1 MGKLARREAQYFGL
15 FERMF
20 SAVRRMVALFS
31 TVVMIALSSASI
43 VFAGGAILASSNDA
57 KPSTISPE
65 AREAANSIFAERCA
79 VCHGDDGGGA
89 GPGAANLNPKPQNFR
104 SRKWQKSMT
113 DQQIAMIIVNG
124 GSSVGLSASMA
135 ANPDL
140 EGQPDVVAALVERVR
155 KFGK

>member
-1 MGKLARREAQYFGL
+1 MFPAIGRIRALLAIVII
-15 FERMF
+15 M
-20 SAVRRMVALFS
+20 ALAFAS
-31 TVVMIALSSASI
+31 TGW
-43 VFAGGAILASSNDA
+43 AGSNGA
-57 KPSTISPE
+57 KPNAISPE
-65 AREAANSIFAERCA
+65 ARDAANSIFAERCA

-104 SRKWQKSMT
+104 SRKWQKSMS

-124 GSSVGLSASMA
+124 GSSAGLSASMA

-155 KFGK
+155 KFAK

>member
-1 MGKLARREAQYFGL
+1 MFPAPPIKHALLAT
-15 FERMF
+15 
-20 SAVRRMVALFS
+20 VAITALAFAS
-31 TVVMIALSSASI
+31 TGR
-43 VFAGGAILASSNDA
+43 AGSNDA
-57 KPSTISPE
+57 KPNAVTPA
-65 AREAANSIFAERCA
+65 ARDAANSIFAERCA

-113 DQQIAMIIVNG
+113 DQQIAAIIVNG

-155 KFGK
+155 KFAK

>member
-1 MGKLARREAQYFGL
+1 MTALAFA
-15 FERMF
+15 
-20 SAVRRMVALFS
+20 S
-31 TVVMIALSSASI
+31 TGW
-43 VFAGGAILASSNDA
+43 AGSNDA
-57 KPSTISPE
+57 KPNSVSPE

-104 SRKWQKSMT
+104 SRKWQKSMS

>member
-1 MGKLARREAQYFGL
+1 MG
-15 FERMF
+15 
-20 SAVRRMVALFS
+20 ALFS
-31 TVVMIALSSASI
+31 TVAMMAFAFASMSL
-43 VFAGGAILASSNDA
+43 AGSNSA
-57 KPSTISPE
+57 KPNSVTPE

-104 SRKWQKSMT
+104 SRKWQKSMS

-124 GSSVGLSASMA
+124 GSSAGLSASMA

-140 EGQPDVVAALVERVR
+140 EGQPDVVAALVERIR
-155 KFGK
+155 KFAK

>member
-1 MGKLARREAQYFGL
+1 MFPVPPIKHALLVAVVTAAMAMAAEPFCDAGEVILVGSNGL
-15 FERMF
+15 
-20 SAVRRMVALFS
+20 
-31 TVVMIALSSASI
+31 
-43 VFAGGAILASSNDA
+43 
-57 KPSTISPE
+57 KPNSVTPE

-104 SRKWQKSMT
+104 SKKWQKSMT
-113 DQQIAMIIVNG
+113 NQQIATIIVNG

-140 EGQPDVVAALVERVR
+140 EEQPDVVAALVERVR
-155 KFGK
+155 KFGKVK

>member
-1 MGKLARREAQYFGL
+1 MFAAPRIKHALLA
-15 FERMF
+15 
-20 SAVRRMVALFS
+20 
-31 TVVMIALSSASI
+31 TVVMMALAFVSTSW
-43 VFAGGAILASSNDA
+43 AGSNGA
-57 KPSTISPE
+57 KPNSVSPE

-104 SRKWQKSMT
+104 SRKWQKSMS

-124 GSSVGLSASMA
+124 GSSAGLSASMA

-140 EGQPDVVAALVERVR
+140 EGQPDVVAALVERIR

>member
-1 MGKLARREAQYFGL
+1 
-15 FERMF
+15 MF
-20 SAVRRMVALFS
+20 PVPPIKHALLVAVVTAAMAMAAEPFCD
-31 TVVMIALSSASI
+31 
-43 VFAGGAILASSNDA
+43 AGEVILVGSNGS
-57 KPSTISPE
+57 KPNSVTPE

-104 SRKWQKSMT
+104 SKKWQKSMT
-113 DQQIAMIIVNG
+113 NQQIATIIVNG

-140 EGQPDVVAALVERVR
+140 EEQPDVVAALVERVR
-155 KFGK
+155 KFGKVK

>member
-1 MGKLARREAQYFGL
+1 
-15 FERMF
+15 MF
-20 SAVRRMVALFS
+20 PTSRINRALL
-31 TVVMIALSSASI
+31 IALAAATLAFTSAGSQPKEGASAATSEPLRPLS
-43 VFAGGAILASSNDA
+43 AGVTPA
-57 KPSTISPE
+57 SPE
-65 AREAANSIFAERCA
+65 ARDAANSIFAERCA

-104 SRKWQKSMT
+104 SHKWQKSMS
-113 DQQIAMIIVNG
+113 DDQIAKIIVNG

>member
-1 MGKLARREAQYFGL
+1 
-15 FERMF
+15 MF
-20 SAVRRMVALFS
+20 PAVGRIGALLS
-31 TVVMIALSSASI
+31 TVVMMAVAFASI
-43 VFAGGAILASSNDA
+43 GWAGGMILVGSNGA
-57 KPSTISPE
+57 KPNSVSPE

-79 VCHGDDGGGA
+79 VCHGEDGGGA

-104 SRKWQKSMT
+104 SRKWQKSMS
-113 DQQIAMIIVNG
+113 DQQIVIIIVNG

-140 EGQPDVVAALVERVR
+140 EGQPDVVAALIERIR

>member
-1 MGKLARREAQYFGL
+1 
-15 FERMF
+15 MF
-20 SAVRRMVALFS
+20 SAPSIKHALQIAVA
-31 TVVMIALSSASI
+31 TAALAFATESYPQTKKALGDNGADSGHWVQGSAP
-43 VFAGGAILASSNDA
+43 A
-57 KPSTISPE
+57 SPE

-89 GPGAANLNPKPQNFR
+89 GPGAVNLNPKPQNFR

-140 EGQPDVVAALVERVR
+140 EGQPDVVAALVARIR
-155 KFGK
+155 KFGKGSK

>member
-1 MGKLARREAQYFGL
+1 
-15 FERMF
+15 MF

-43 VFAGGAILASSNDA
+43 VFAGGAILASSHDA

-104 SRKWQKSMT
+104 SRKWQKSMS

>member
-1 MGKLARREAQYFGL
+1 MFPALGRIRALLATII
-15 FERMF
+15 M
-20 SAVRRMVALFS
+20 MALAFAS
-31 TVVMIALSSASI
+31 TGW
-43 VFAGGAILASSNDA
+43 AGSTAA
-57 KPSTISPE
+57 KPNAISPE
-65 AREAANSIFAERCA
+65 ARDAANSIFAERCA

-113 DQQIAMIIVNG
+113 DQQIATIIVDG
-124 GSSVGLSASMA
+124 GSSAGLSASMA

-155 KFGK
+155 KFAK

>member
-1 MGKLARREAQYFGL
+1 
-15 FERMF
+15 MF
-20 SAVRRMVALFS
+20 PAVGRIGALLS
-31 TVVMIALSSASI
+31 TVVMMAVAFASI
-43 VFAGGAILASSNDA
+43 GWAGGMILVGSNGA
-57 KPSTISPE
+57 KPNSVSPE

-79 VCHGDDGGGA
+79 VCHGEDGGGA

-104 SRKWQKSMT
+104 SRKWQKSMS
-113 DQQIAMIIVNG
+113 DRLIAMIIVNG

-140 EGQPDVVAALVERVR
+140 EGQPDVVAALIERIR

>member
-1 MGKLARREAQYFGL
+1 MFPASPIKHALLA
-15 FERMF
+15 
-20 SAVRRMVALFS
+20 
-31 TVVMIALSSASI
+31 TVVMTALAFASTGR
-43 VFAGGAILASSNDA
+43 AGSNDA
-57 KPSTISPE
+57 KPNSVSPE

-104 SRKWQKSMT
+104 SRKWQKSMS

>member
-1 MGKLARREAQYFGL
+1 
-15 FERMF
+15 MF
-20 SAVRRMVALFS
+20 ATVGRIGALFS
-31 TVVMIALSSASI
+31 TVVMMALAFASMCW
-43 VFAGGAILASSNDA
+43 AGGPILVTANDA
-57 KPSTISPE
+57 KPGTVTPE
-65 AREAANSIFAERCA
+65 ARDAANSIFAERCA

>member
-1 MGKLARREAQYFGL
+1 
-15 FERMF
+15 MF
-20 SAVRRMVALFS
+20 PAVGRIGALLS
-31 TVVMIALSSASI
+31 TVVMMAVAFASI
-43 VFAGGAILASSNDA
+43 GWAGGMILVGSDGA
-57 KPSTISPE
+57 KPNSISPE

-104 SRKWQKSMT
+104 SGKWQKSMS

-155 KFGK
+155 KFAK

>member
-1 MGKLARREAQYFGL
+1 MFPTLGRIRVLFATVLMMALAF
-15 FERMF
+15 
-20 SAVRRMVALFS
+20 
-31 TVVMIALSSASI
+31 AS
-43 VFAGGAILASSNDA
+43 VGWAGSNGA
-57 KPSTISPE
+57 KPTEISSE

-113 DQQIAMIIVNG
+113 DDQIAKIIVNG

-140 EGQPDVVAALVERVR
+140 EGQPDVVGALVERVR

>member
-1 MGKLARREAQYFGL
+1 MPRIRHTLFITLATTALAFT
-15 FERMF
+15 
-20 SAVRRMVALFS
+20 SAGYESKKSAPAATSEPRW
-31 TVVMIALSSASI
+31 TLSAGVPLAWGQGSAP
-43 VFAGGAILASSNDA
+43 A
-57 KPSTISPE
+57 SPE

>member
-1 MGKLARREAQYFGL
+1 MFPALGRIRALLATII
-15 FERMF
+15 M
-20 SAVRRMVALFS
+20 MALAFAS
-31 TVVMIALSSASI
+31 TGW
-43 VFAGGAILASSNDA
+43 AGSTGA
-57 KPSTISPE
+57 KPNATSPE
-65 AREAANSIFAERCA
+65 ARDAANSIFAERCA

-104 SRKWQKSMT
+104 SRKWQKSMS
-113 DQQIAMIIVNG
+113 DQQIATIIVNG
-124 GSSVGLSASMA
+124 GSSVGLSAAMA

>member
-1 MGKLARREAQYFGL
+1 MFPAPPIKHAALA
-15 FERMF
+15 
-20 SAVRRMVALFS
+20 
-31 TVVMIALSSASI
+31 TVVMMALALSTTGW
-43 VFAGGAILASSNDA
+43 AGSNGA
-57 KPSTISPE
+57 KPNSISPE

-104 SRKWQKSMT
+104 SGKWQKSMS

-140 EGQPDVVAALVERVR
+140 EGQPDVVAALVERIR
-155 KFGK
+155 KFVK

>member
-1 MGKLARREAQYFGL
+1 MFPIPRIKHPL
-15 FERMF
+15 F
-20 SAVRRMVALFS
+20 
-31 TVVMIALSSASI
+31 IALATTALALTSAGYQPTKSALGDNRADSGHLVQGSSVAPA
-43 VFAGGAILASSNDA
+43 VV
-57 KPSTISPE
+57 SPE
-65 AREAANSIFAERCA
+65 ARDAANSIFAERCA

-104 SRKWQKSMT
+104 NRKWQKSMS

-140 EGQPDVVAALVERVR
+140 EGQPDVVAALVERIR
-155 KFGK
+155 KFSK

>member
-1 MGKLARREAQYFGL
+1 MLPMARIKHPL
-15 FERMF
+15 F
-20 SAVRRMVALFS
+20 
-31 TVVMIALSSASI
+31 IALATTALAFTSAGSQPTKS
-43 VFAGGAILASSNDA
+43 ALGDDGADSGHRVQG
-57 KPSTISPE
+57 STPAAISPE
-65 AREAANSIFAERCA
+65 ARTEALSIFAERCA

-104 SRKWQKSMT
+104 SRKWQKSMS

-140 EGQPDVVAALVERVR
+140 EGQPDVVAALVERIR
-155 KFGK
+155 KFSK

>member
-1 MGKLARREAQYFGL
+1 
-15 FERMF
+15 MF
-20 SAVRRMVALFS
+20 PAVGRIGALLS
-31 TVVMIALSSASI
+31 TVVMMAVAFASI
-43 VFAGGAILASSNDA
+43 GWAGGMILVGSNGA
-57 KPSTISPE
+57 KPNSVSPE

-79 VCHGDDGGGA
+79 VCHGEDGGGA

-113 DQQIAMIIVNG
+113 DRQIAMIIVNG

-140 EGQPDVVAALVERVR
+140 EEQPDVVAALVERIR
-155 KFGK
+155 KFVK